1 MIKIS
6 TDAHAKCRTNTGKD
20 ERKIGMQEKGM
31 KTGMEKGEA
40 Q

>member
-6 TDAHAKCRTNTGKD
+6 TDHAKCRTNTGKD
-20 ERKIGMQEKGM
+20 ERKIGMQEKGI
-31 KTGMEKGEA
+31 KTGMEKDEA